1 MPRVRL
7 KVGPMPDMAA
17 IADEFPNTV
26 IRFLSNYPSEKG
38 VTSVLEIQTD
48 HPDAFVEE
56 TRNWFT
62 SSTTILHRDDETV
75 VLMLEG
81 QPPNG
86 YFVSEDIEYHPTNP
100 VVARDGYLFIEFV
113 MPESKMAAM
122 WDSLDDR
129 NVEYEILSITDG
141 YNVLDSLTARQR
153 EILTAAI
160 KNGYYDNPRECTL
173 TDLADE
179 LDVNKSVISGVL
191 HRAEGEIIKDAIGD
205 PRDKETADHRGGH

>member
-7 KVGPMPDMAA
+7 KVGPMPDMVA

-26 IRFLSNYPSEKG
+26 IRFLSNYPSENG

-48 HPDAFVEE
+48 FPEEFVRE
-56 TRNWFT
+56 TENWFSS
-62 SSTTILHRDDETV
+62 SSTVLHSDDETV
-75 VLMLEG
+75 VIMLEG

-86 YFVSEDIEYHPTNP
+86 YFVSEDIEYHPTTP

-122 WDSLDDR
+122 WEALDER
-129 NVEYEILSITDG
+129 NVKYEVLSITEG

-153 EILTAAI
+153 EILTVAI
-160 KNGYYDNPRECTL
+160 KRGYYDSPRGCSL
-173 TDLADE
+173 TDLAEDLE
-179 LDVNKSVISGVL
+179 VNKSVISGVL

-205 PRDKETADHRGGH
+205 PRDHERDTP

>member
-7 KVGPMPDMAA
+7 KVGPMPDMVA

-26 IRFLSNYPSEKG
+26 IRFLSNYPSEEG

-48 HPDAFVEE
+48 HPEE
-56 TRNWFT
+56 FIQSAKEWFS
-62 SSTTILHRDDETV
+62 SSTTVLHRDEETV
-75 VLMLEG
+75 VIMLEG

-86 YFVSEDIEYHPTNP
+86 YFVSEDIEYHPTTP

-122 WDSLDDR
+122 WESLDERD
-129 NVEYEILSITDG
+129 VEYEVLSITDG
-141 YNVLDSLTARQR
+141 YDVLDSLTARQR
-153 EILTAAI
+153 EILTVAVER
-160 KNGYYDNPRECTL
+160 GYYDTPRGCSM
-173 TDLADE
+173 TDLAEE
-179 LDVNKSVISGVL
+179 LEVNKSVISGVL

-205 PRDKETADHRGGH
+205 PRDQQPKSQ